1 MPDTA
6 GPSRRRP
13 RLAILGAGPIGL
25 EAALAAVDAGMPFT
39 LYDAGQEPAANVRAW
54 GHVRLFTPWRMNVSP
69 RMRRHLEAAGEAPP
83 GDHEDG
89 ACPIGG
95 ELAERL
101 YDRVAALPQVAARL
115 RLGTRVMAV
124 GREGLLKH
132 EEIATA
138 ERGRRPFLL
147 LLTEKDGGERVEH
160 AEVVI
165 DATGTFGQ
173 PNSLGD
179 GGIPAPGE
187 LQLDGEIRRA
197 IPDLARDAAD
207 WAGRTVLLAGAGAS
221 AQTAVRGLA
230 ELARSAPGTRVL
242 WVLRRA
248 EPAWGSPLDDP
259 LPERARLAAA
269 AAELAA
275 GASPAVTVQRGV
287 VVEAVAHAAHAGG
300 GEPER
305 GAGGDRDGRDGRIGR
320 DGRDGRIMVTL
331 GRTRGGGLDG
341 DGAWQVTV
349 DRVLSLTG
357 AVGDHQLYRQLQV
370 HECYATCG
378 PIKLSAALLGAAAGD
393 CLQQTSHG
401 VEALTNPEPGFFILG
416 SKSYGRNNSF
426 LLRVGWDQVTEVF
439 AALRSAG

>member
-1 MPDTA
+1 MPPTSAPGGSD
-6 GPSRRRP
+6 RRP
-13 RLAILGAGPIGL
+13 RLAILGGGPIGL

-39 LYDAGQEPAANVRAW
+39 LYDAGQGPAANVRAW

-69 RMRRHLEAAGEAPP
+69 RMRRHLEAAGEDRPA
-83 GDHEDG
+83 DHEDG
-89 ACPIGG
+89 ACPTGS

-101 YDRVAALPQVAARL
+101 YDRVAALPQVAPRL

-138 ERGRRPFLL
+138 ERGRQPFLL
-147 LLTEKDGGERVEH
+147 LLAERDGGERVEH
-160 AEVVI
+160 ADVVI

-187 LQLDGEIRRA
+187 RQLGGEIRRA

-221 AQTAVRGLA
+221 AQTAARGLA
-230 ELARSAPGTRVL
+230 ELARAAPGTRVI
-242 WVLRRA
+242 WALRRA
-248 EPAWGSPLDDP
+248 EPAWGSPPDDP

-287 VVEAVAHAAHAGG
+287 VVEAVARAAAAAGG
-300 GEPER
+300 ETE
-305 GAGGDRDGRDGRIGR
+305 GAGADGRDGRLV
-320 DGRDGRIMVTL
+320 VTL

-357 AVGDHQLYRQLQV
+357 AVGDHQIYRQLQV

-393 CLQQTSHG
+393 CLEQTSHG
-401 VEALTNPEPGFFILG
+401 VEALTNPEPGFYILG

-426 LLRVGWDQVTEVF
+426 LLRVGWEQVTEVF
-439 AALRSAG
+439 AALRSSG

>member
-1 MPDTA
+1 MPDAA
-6 GPSRRRP
+6 GQSSRRP
-13 RLAILGAGPIGL
+13 HLAILGAGPIGL

-54 GHVRLFTPWRMNVSP
+54 GHVRLFTPWRMNLSP

-83 GDHEDG
+83 GDLEDG
-89 ACPIGG
+89 SCPTGG
-95 ELAERL
+95 ELAELL
-101 YDRVAALPQVAARL
+101 YDRVAALPQVASRL

-147 LLTEKDGGERVEH
+147 LLAERDGGERVEH

-187 LQLDGEIRRA
+187 LRLAGEIRRA

-230 ELARSAPGTRVL
+230 ELARSAPGTRVI
-242 WVLRRA
+242 WALRRA
-248 EPAWGSPLDDP
+248 EPAWGSPPDDP
-259 LPERARLAAA
+259 LPERTRLAAA
-269 AAELAA
+269 AAELAD

-287 VVEAVAHAAHAGG
+287 VVEAVAHAAAAAG

-305 GAGGDRDGRDGRIGR
+305 GTGADGRDSHN
-320 DGRDGRIMVTL
+320 GRIMVTL
-331 GRTRGGGLDG
+331 GRTGGSGVDG

-357 AVGDHQLYRQLQV
+357 AVGDQQIYRQLQV

-393 CLQQTSHG
+393 CLEQTSHG
-401 VEALTNPEPGFFILG
+401 VEALTNPEPGFYILG

-439 AALRSAG
+439 AALRGSG

>member
-1 MPDTA
+1 MPPTA
-6 GPSRRRP
+6 APGGSDRRP

-39 LYDAGQEPAANVRAW
+39 LYDAGQGPAANVRAW

-69 RMRRHLEAAGEAPP
+69 RMRRHLEAAGEDRPA
-83 GDHEDG
+83 DHEDG
-89 ACPIGG
+89 ACPTGS

-101 YDRVAALPQVAARL
+101 YDRVAALPQVAPRV

-147 LLTEKDGGERVEH
+147 LLAERDGGERVEH
-160 AEVVI
+160 ADVVI

-187 LQLDGEIRRA
+187 RQLGGEIRRA
-197 IPDLARDAAD
+197 IPDLVRDAAD

-230 ELARSAPGTRVL
+230 ELARAAPGTRVI
-242 WVLRRA
+242 WALRRA
-248 EPAWGSPLDDP
+248 EPAWGSPPDDP

-287 VVEAVAHAAHAGG
+287 VVEAVAHAAAAAG
-300 GEPER
+300 ETE
-305 GAGGDRDGRDGRIGR
+305 GAARDGRL
-320 DGRDGRIMVTL
+320 MVTL

-341 DGAWQVTV
+341 DGAWQVRV

-357 AVGDHQLYRQLQV
+357 AVGDHQIYRQLQV

-393 CLQQTSHG
+393 CLEQTSHG
-401 VEALTNPEPGFFILG
+401 VEALTNPEPGFYILG

-439 AALRSAG
+439 AALRSSG

>member
-1 MPDTA
+1 MPETA
-6 GPSRRRP
+6 GPSNRRP

-83 GDHEDG
+83 GAQEDG
-89 ACPIGG
+89 ACPTGG

-101 YDRVAALPQVAARL
+101 YDRVAALPQVAPRL
-115 RLGTRVMAV
+115 RLGCRVTAV

-187 LQLDGEIRRA
+187 LQLGGEIRRA

-230 ELARSAPGTRVL
+230 ELARSAPGTRVI
-242 WVLRRA
+242 WALRRA
-248 EPAWGSPLDDP
+248 EPAWGSPPDDP

-269 AAELAA
+269 AGELAA

-287 VVEAVAHAAHAGG
+287 VVEAVAHAAAAAGG
-300 GEPER
+300 EAER
-305 GAGGDRDGRDGRIGR
+305 GAAGADGRDGRN
-320 DGRDGRIMVTL
+320 GRIMVTL
-331 GRTRGGGLDG
+331 GRTRGSSVDG

-357 AVGDHQLYRQLQV
+357 AVGDHQIYRQLQV

-393 CLQQTSHG
+393 CLEQTSHG

>member
-1 MPDTA
+1 MPPTA
-6 GPSRRRP
+6 GGSSRRP
-13 RLAILGAGPIGL
+13 RLAILGAGPVGL

-39 LYDAGQEPAANVRAW
+39 LYDAGHVPAANVRAW

-83 GDHEDG
+83 GGHEDG
-89 ACPIGG
+89 ACPTGS

-101 YDRVAALPQVAARL
+101 YDRVAALPQVAPRL
-115 RLGTRVMAV
+115 RLGTRVTAV

-147 LLTEKDGGERVEH
+147 LLAERDGGERVEH

-187 LQLDGEIRRA
+187 LQLGGEIRRA

-230 ELARSAPGTRVL
+230 ELARSAPGTRVI
-242 WVLRRA
+242 WALRRA
-248 EPAWGSPLDDP
+248 APAWGSPPGDP

-275 GASPAVTVQRGV
+275 GASPAVTVRRGV
-287 VVEAVAHAAHAGG
+287 VVEAVAHAAVAAAGG
-300 GEPER
+300 PER
-305 GAGGDRDGRDGRIGR
+305 GAGADDGRDAR
-320 DGRDGRIMVTL
+320 DARMTVTL
-331 GRTRGGGLDG
+331 GRAGGSGLDG

-357 AVGDHQLYRQLQV
+357 AVGDHQIYRQLQV

-378 PIKLSAALLGAAAGD
+378 PIKLSAALLGAGAGD
-393 CLQQTSHG
+393 CLEQASHG

-439 AALRSAG
+439 AALRSPD